1 MSPKSYGKPSWVS
14 SSLLTES
21 ERLAR
26 AIGETDLHRIDG
38 FSHIDPQGVG
48 LIGQWQRVRAMM
60 DLLARRSD

>member
-1 MSPKSYGKPSWVS
+1 M
-14 SSLLTES
+14 LTES